1 MFMSLVTTWRSARR
15 RMIQTGAVIRRRV
28 VAHGRVQGVF
38 FRDTCRRQ
46 AWTRQVSGWVANR
59 EDGAVEAVFEGEP
72 SDVQAMVDWARQGPY
87 QAHVTKLEVIEEDAA
102 RRAGFLGPRILSSE
116 LTRLQRTD
124 GSQVIMRVGVTMTS
138 TRWSQACTGIV
149 FQHLVVIEQ

>member
-1 MFMSLVTTWRSARR
+1 MRSPIFMSLVTTWRSVGR

-46 AWTRQVSGWVANR
+46 ARTRQVTGWVSNR

-72 SDVQAMVDWARQGPY
+72 TDVQAMVDWARRGPY
-87 QAHVTKLEVIEEDAA
+87 QAHVTKLEVTEETP
-102 RRAGFLGPRILSSE
+102 RGELGFSVR
-116 LTRLQRTD
+116 
-124 GSQVIMRVGVTMTS
+124 
-138 TRWSQACTGIV
+138 
-149 FQHLVVIEQ
+149 